1 MVQNK
6 LLLKVISILLG
17 FFLFFSSST
26 NAQSVQDLPLKADT
40 VPAAKQ
46 IQVKKKVVQP
56 VQTTVKSDS
65 ILSKSGNGSVAQ
77 QLTNSGDLVKKKSG
91 YAEVIKL
98 NPYYNFYGKPTSLSI
113 QIRPGYG
120 KEAVFYLLCGLLLFF
135 ACIKLFFNKYLQNLF
150 SVFFRISLKQKQMRE
165 QLLQAPLP
173 SLLLNIFFVI
183 TSSIYIAFLL
193 RIYRFNVTENFWWL
207 LIYCVLIVVAV
218 YLVKFLAL
226 KFVGWVFNMR
236 EASSTY
242 IFIVFL
248 INKLLGIFLMPL
260 LVLMAFSDSNLVTIW
275 LTLSYIVVFL
285 AFAYRYVS
293 AMGPIRREI
302 NVNPLHFFIYLCA
315 FEIIPVILIYKVL
328 LNFLERSF

>member
-1 MVQNK
+1 M
-6 LLLKVISILLG
+6 
-17 FFLFFSSST
+17 
-26 NAQSVQDLPLKADT
+26 
-40 VPAAKQ
+40 
-46 IQVKKKVVQP
+46 
-56 VQTTVKSDS
+56 
-65 ILSKSGNGSVAQ
+65 
-77 QLTNSGDLVKKKSG
+77 
-91 YAEVIKL
+91 
-98 NPYYNFYGKPTSLSI
+98 
-113 QIRPGYG
+113 
-120 KEAVFYLLCGLLLFF
+120 
-135 ACIKLFFNKYLQNLF
+135 
-150 SVFFRISLKQKQMRE
+150 KQKQMRE

-173 SLLLNIFFVI
+173 SLLLNGFFII

-193 RIYRFNVTENFWWL
+193 RIYRFNVTENFWRL
-207 LIYCVLIVVAV
+207 LLYCMMLIILV
-218 YLVKFLAL
+218 YLVKFLGL

-248 INKLLGIFLMPL
+248 INKLLGIFLMPF
-260 LVLMAFSDSNLVTIW
+260 LVLIAFSDGNLVTVW

-293 AMGPIRREI
+293 ALGPIRREI

>member
-1 MVQNK
+1 MK
-6 LLLKVISILLG
+6 IISFLLG
-17 FFLFFSSST
+17 LFLFFSSSL
-26 NAQSVQDLPLKADT
+26 NAQSVQDSPLTPDT
-40 VPAAKQ
+40 VPAAKP
-46 IQVKKKVVQP
+46 IKAKKKVAQP
-56 VQTTVKSDS
+56 VKADS
-65 ILSKSGNGSVAQ
+65 ILLKPGNN
-77 QLTNSGDLVKKKSG
+77 NSILQRTATGEDLVRKKSG

-113 QIRPGYG
+113 QKRPGYG

-135 ACIKLFFNKYLQNLF
+135 AFIKLFFNKYLQNLF

-207 LIYCVLIVVAV
+207 LLYCVLVVLVV

-248 INKLLGIFLMPL
+248 INKLLGIFLMPF
-260 LVLMAFSDSNLVTIW
+260 LVLMAFSETGLVSVWI
-275 LTLSYIVVFL
+275 TLSYIVIFL

-293 AMGPIRREI
+293 ALGPIRREI
-302 NVNPLHFFIYLCA
+302 NVSPLHFFIYLCA

-328 LNFLERSF
+328 FKFFERSF

>member
-1 MVQNK
+1 MLQNSK
-6 LLLKVISILLG
+6 NILLKIIYFVVVL
-17 FFLFFSSST
+17 FLFFNST
-26 NAQSVQDLPLKADT
+26 ISAQSAQDPQLKADT
-40 VPAAKQ
+40 VHAKR
-46 IQVKKKVVQP
+46 IKVKRNPVQP
-56 VQTTVKSDS
+56 VVKADTIFTKQGSNSVSEQRTTNEDVGKR
-65 ILSKSGNGSVAQ
+65 KP
-77 QLTNSGDLVKKKSG
+77 G
-91 YAEVIKL
+91 YADIIKL

-113 QIRPGYG
+113 QKRPAYG
-120 KEAVFYLLCGLLLFF
+120 KEAVFYLLCGLMLFF
-135 ACIKLFFNKYLQNLF
+135 AFIKLFFNKYLQNLF

-173 SLLLNIFFVI
+173 SLLLNIFFVV

-193 RIYRFNVTENFWWL
+193 KIYRFNVTGSFWWL
-207 LIYCVLIVVAV
+207 LVYCVLIVLAV

-248 INKLLGIFLMPL
+248 INKLLGIFLMPF
-260 LVLMAFSDSNLVTIW
+260 LVLIAFSESGLVTIW
-275 LTLSYIVVFL
+275 ITLSYIVIFL

-302 NVNPLHFFIYLCA
+302 NVSPLHFFIYLCA

-328 LNFLERSF
+328 FKFFERSF

>member
-1 MVQNK
+1 
-6 LLLKVISILLG
+6 LKILYSLLG
-17 FFLFFSSST
+17 LFLFFSSSL
-26 NAQSVQDLPLKADT
+26 NAQSVKADSFNT
-40 VPAAKQ
+40 VKPIKA
-46 IQVKKKVVQP
+46 KKK
-56 VQTTVKSDS
+56 TVLPAPGRDS
-65 ILSKSGNGSVAQ
+65 ILPAPAKTNVAQ
-77 QLTNSGDLVKKKSG
+77 QLSGNEDLLKRKSG
-91 YAEVIKL
+91 YAEIIKL
-98 NPYYNFYGKPTSLSI
+98 NPYFNFSGKPTLLSI
-113 QIRPGYG
+113 QKRSDYG
-120 KEAVFYLLCGLLLFF
+120 KEGVFYLLCGLLLFF
-135 ACIKLFFNKYLQNLF
+135 AFIRLFFNKYLQNLL
-150 SVFFRISLKQKQMRE
+150 SVFFRISMKQKQMRE

-248 INKLLGIFLMPL
+248 INKLLGIFLMPF
-260 LVLMAFSDSNLVTIW
+260 LVLMAFSETGLLTIW
-275 LTLSYIVVFL
+275 ITLSYIVIFI

-293 AMGPIRREI
+293 ALGPIRREI
-302 NVNPLHFFIYLCA
+302 NVSPLHFFIYLCA

-328 LNFLERSF
+328 FKFFERSF